1 MLEFIIVLTMMPIVA
16 SDVEFHVPSE
26 KCEEVSEF
34 LQRNAAQVDELAV
47 QYDGVRERGL
57 NARLQTADNL
67 SVDLNLNFVLR

>member
-34 LQRNAAQVDELAV
+34 L
-47 QYDGVRERGL
+47 
-57 NARLQTADNL
+57 
-67 SVDLNLNFVLR
+67 